1 MNKKLE
7 IACFNKTSALIAQNA
22 GADRI
27 ELSIQYAVGGISP
40 PEKMIKEVLEEIKIP
55 VHVLIRPRAG
65 NFRYSEEELELMR
78 NQIKFCRMNKVQA
91 VVFGI
96 LDQKNEID
104 INRCEEL
111 LLQAKP
117 MRTVFHRAFDACD
130 NSEEALGQLI
140 KLGFDA
146 VLTSGGTTD
155 ALTGLENL
163 KRWQKQFGQ
172 YISIIAGGGIRSS
185 NLQQITE
192 TNCQVY
198 HSSAITDD
206 SEIASE
212 IEINKIKT
220 LLAS

>member
-1 MNKKLE
+1 MSKTLE
-7 IACFNKTSALIAQNA
+7 IACFNKASALIAQNV

-27 ELSIQYAVGGISP
+27 ELSIHYAAGGISP
-40 PEKMIKEVLEEIKIP
+40 PEKLIQEVLKEINIP

-78 NQIKFCRMNKVQA
+78 NQIKFCKMNKVPA
-91 VVFGI
+91 IVFGI

-104 INRCEEL
+104 VNRCEEL

-117 MRTVFHRAFDACD
+117 MRTVFHRAFDACA
-130 NSEEALGQLI
+130 NSESALGQLI
-140 KLGFDA
+140 KLGFDG
-146 VLTSGGTTD
+146 VLTSGGNND

-172 YISIIAGGGIRSS
+172 RISIIAGGGIRSS
-185 NLQQITE
+185 NLQQLME

-198 HSSAITDD
+198 HSSAIKDD

-212 IEINKIKT
+212 TEIKKLKT
-220 LLAS
+220 LLA

>member
-1 MNKKLE
+1 MSKELE

-27 ELSIQYAVGGISP
+27 ELSIHYAAGGISP
-40 PEKMIKEVLEEIKIP
+40 PEKLIQEVLKEINIP

-78 NQIKFCRMNKVQA
+78 NQIKFCKMNNVPA
-91 VVFGI
+91 IVFGI

-104 INRCEEL
+104 VNRCEEL

-117 MRTVFHRAFDACD
+117 MRTVFHRAFDACA
-130 NSEEALGQLI
+130 NSESALGQLI
-140 KLGFDA
+140 KLGFDG
-146 VLTSGGTTD
+146 VLTSGGNTD
-155 ALTGLENL
+155 ALIGLGNI

-172 YISIIAGGGIRSS
+172 HISIIAGGGLRSS
-185 NLQQITE
+185 NLQQIIE

-212 IEINKIKT
+212 TEIKKLKT